1 MKAYVFE
8 VALFLLILG
17 IVCTGLAF
25 VTGWL
30 FFLAAQH
37 FSPQGVGVSA
47 GVLVLC
53 ACLGIV
59 FRGLR
64 A

>member
-8 VALFLLILG
+8 TALFLFVLGLI
-17 IVCTGLAF
+17 CTGLAF

-30 FFLAAQH
+30 FFQAAQH

-47 GVLVLC
+47 GVLMLC
-53 ACLGIV
+53 ACVGIV

>member
-8 VALFLLILG
+8 AAVFLFVLGLI
-17 IVCTGLAF
+17 CTSLAF
-25 VTGWL
+25 VSGWL
-30 FFLAAQH
+30 FFWAASH
-37 FSPQGVGVSA
+37 FTPQGVGVSA
-47 GVLVLC
+47 GVLTLC
-53 ACLGIV
+53 ACVGIV